1 MALALIPRFWVP
13 SERIQDNTLLY
24 KYSSSLSG
32 PAISNTYIKRDHT
45 MERTNQKCMT
55 LTAVEDS
62 SPQYISNSAKC
73 ARGSG
78 SVNYEGPAFV
88 LCITNDKSIFC
99 DGQILQ
105 DSHSEWLIWD
115 DALSMKVTKV
125 LCMKNSSETPFSSSN
140 RIFYCNNND
149 ILMTL

>member
-1 MALALIPRFWVP
+1 M
-13 SERIQDNTLLY
+13 RINY
-24 KYSSSLSG
+24 KGVFCQHSQIHFICYSLSK
-32 PAISNTYIKRDHT
+32 AALNYILHITRDGLKWCYQLWFLYY
-45 MERTNQKCMT
+45 MGFFYWPILYSDE
-55 LTAVEDS
+55 
-62 SPQYISNSAKC
+62 
-73 ARGSG
+73 GSL
-78 SVNYEGPAFV
+78 YV